1 MSKKVTLV
9 IPVYN
14 GSNYLKDA
22 IDSAL
27 AQTYKNLEILV
38 VNDGSNDEGK
48 TRDIALSYGDKIK
61 YYEKENGGVSTALN
75 LAIKEMTG
83 DYLSWLSHDD
93 MYYPNKI
100 ERQIEELE
108 KYSDDENII
117 LYSNF
122 DLINEHGEKTRTV
135 YLNHQLL
142 TEKPDYAV
150 LRSAIGGI
158 TLLLPKRVFEEYGE
172 FDPKLRC
179 VQDYDFWFRILDK
192 YKFVH
197 MEDVLAMTRQ
207 HSMQDSNTSPRML
220 VEGNEF
226 WYQITKNYPL
236 EKKIKAEGSE
246 FLFYKEMENYLHA
259 TPYRKAA
266 EEVAL
271 LAEKC
276 YDKVKK
282 TCTEKTAT
290 VVIIDNGNP
299 LDLEKTVASIQEQT
313 LKNIKIIIEGK
324 TKLNN
329 IPNSKNRLETQKK
342 ISTDYHAFLTAGITV
357 KSNWLQE
364 EIITAE
370 ITDRAIII
378 SDFNRPNKDEVSN
391 NPATLF
397 APLDCLLFNSKLKVD
412 YQNMPQYI
420 CDMFNY
426 GGCYMTD
433 SNYLITSTLN
443 YDIDQMYKLFEFLLE
458 KNLLTTY
465 QKAVISYDLACIY
478 NKYTKTDKPVFFYE
492 RCNELKELMFSRSF
506 RMLKKYIDHKHLK
519 KQIRRENGKK

>member
-38 VNDGSNDEGK
+38 VNDGSKDDGK

-75 LAIKEMTG
+75 LAIQEMTG

-100 ERQIEELE
+100 ERQMEEIK
-108 KYSDDENII
+108 KYDDNVI

-122 DLINEHGEKTRTV
+122 DLINEHGEKTTTV

-158 TLLLPKRVFEEYGE
+158 TLLLPKKVFEDYGE

-179 VQDYDFWFRILDK
+179 VQDYDLWFRVLDK

-207 HSMQDSNTSPRML
+207 HSMQDSNTSPLML
-220 VEGNEF
+220 VEGNAF
-226 WYQITKNYPL
+226 WYRITKDYPL

-246 FLFYKEMENYLHA
+246 FLFYKEMENYLRA
-259 TPYRKAA
+259 TPYRKAT
-266 EEVAL
+266 EDVAA
-271 LAEKC
+271 LATKC
-276 YDKVKK
+276 YEKVKK
-282 TCTEKTAT
+282 SCKEKSVT
-290 VVIIDNGNP
+290 VVIIDNGNK
-299 LDLEKTVASIQEQT
+299 LDIEKTIKSLKKQT
-313 LKNIKIIIEGK
+313 MKNIKIITEGT
-324 TKLNN
+324 TKVNHIDN
-329 IPNSKNRLETQKK
+329 TKSRTETLKM
-342 ISTDYHAFLTAGITV
+342 ISTDYHTFLTAGIEV
-357 KSNWLQE
+357 ESNWLQE
-364 EIITAE
+364 QIIKAT
-370 ITDRAIII
+370 ITNKAIII
-378 SDFNRPNKDEVSN
+378 SDLNRPNKNEVSN

-397 APLDCLLFNSKLKVD
+397 VPIDGMIFNSKFNIK
-412 YQNMPQYI
+412 YKNIPQYV
-420 CDMFNY
+420 CDMFQE
-426 GGCYMTD
+426 GGCFVTD
-433 SNYLITSTLN
+433 SNYLISSTLN
-443 YDIDQMYKLFEFLLE
+443 YDIDQMYELFQLLLE

-465 QKAVISYDLACIY
+465 QKASISYDLTCIY
-478 NKYTKTDKPVFFYE
+478 NKYTKTDKQVFFYE

-506 RMLKKYIDHKHLK
+506 RILKKYVDHKHMK
-519 KQIRRENGKK
+519 KQERREKGKK